1 MSPAA
6 FLHPQNAPKSLA
18 VGASRV
24 LTALPRLPSWIK
36 GATRGGEKER
46 SGREANRRK
55 GEVTG
60 GTLDPHSVGN
70 RLTPLAKRT
79 ANRFFGGLVFWK
91 GGSHCPISI
100 RKKIE

>member
-60 GTLDPHSVGN
+60 GTLDPQCWKQIDAPGQKN
-70 RLTPLAKRT
+70 RESFFWGA
-79 ANRFFGGLVFWK
+79 RFLEGGLAL
-91 GGSHCPISI
+91 SH
-100 RKKIE
+100 